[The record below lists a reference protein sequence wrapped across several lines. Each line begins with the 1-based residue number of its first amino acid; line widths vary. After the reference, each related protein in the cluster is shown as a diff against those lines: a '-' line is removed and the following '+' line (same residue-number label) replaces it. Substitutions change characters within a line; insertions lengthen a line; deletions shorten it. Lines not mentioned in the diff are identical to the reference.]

1 MEVNFSNKPGDTAT
15 QIVPTAV
22 PETPPCCGDSCSA
35 PAKTVQLY
43 DAGVPSTRSNYG
55 GGLVLGDKLPSF
67 DDIKLPRINIVQ
79 GIGELKDTFP
89 QGAVVFNQAVVL
101 FVPPVIDKTTGNIK
115 VAGTPPANIT
125 ILGFRPT
132 RFVEKL
138 SQAERSSG
146 RQGIIVNTEAEVRAQ
161 GGTLDYREHKLKEK
175 DGMRLFEPLAEAVV
189 LIRRPEASADDNTVF
204 TFDVDGAKYALALW
218 GMKGTAYTAAA
229 KSVFFTHRAIGCLQ
243 KGGYPSWSYN
253 LSTRLKPFQNG
264 NSCWVPVCVPNSKSS
279 DAFLAFVA
287 NILNTP
293 EAPAEA

>member
-15 QIVPTAV
+15 QVVPT
-22 PETPPCCGDSCSA
+22 PEPVAALTPEPSCCGDTQC
-35 PAKTVQLY
+35 
-43 DAGVPSTRSNYG
+43 GVPAVRSNYG

-67 DDIKLPRINIVQ
+67 DDIKLPRMNIVQ

-89 QGAVVFNQAVVL
+89 QGAVVYNQATVL
-101 FVPPVIDKTTGNIK
+101 FVPPVIEKQTGNIRI
-115 VAGTPPANIT
+115 AGTPPANIT

-132 RFVEKL
+132 RFSEK
-138 SQAERSSG
+138 G
-146 RQGIIVNTEAEVRAQ
+146 FGIGGLIVNSEAEVRAQ

-218 GMKGTAYTAAA
+218 AMKGTAYTAAA